1 LPEVTEPASP
11 RPAAVT
17 PEQPTAAL
25 APPPNASLGAIFSLF
40 FQIGAMSFGGGLM
53 AWAYREVVEKRQWL
67 TPSEAM
73 SGIALAQVLP
83 GINITNFAVYVGERM
98 RGAVGSIV
106 AVIGLLTV
114 PFFAVIGLA
123 AVYERIAAVPWAH
136 HFMDGVAVSAVGLV
150 LSVSLKSLRVTIRG
164 FGPILVLVAT
174 VVTVG
179 VLRWPLVPT
188 ALTLAPISI
197 ALAWFRPTSSRAK
210 GRPDAH

>member
-1 LPEVTEPASP
+1 VKDSASP
-11 RPAAVT
+11 ESPPTVPAQREAT
-17 PEQPTAAL
+17 
-25 APPPNASLGAIFSLF
+25 LGSIFFLF

-53 AWAYREVVEKRQWL
+53 AWAYREVVEKRRWL
-67 TPSEAM
+67 TPQEAM

-98 RGAVGSIV
+98 RGYVGSTV

-123 AVYERIAAVPWAH
+123 AVYQQLSAIPWAH

-150 LSVSLKSLRVTIRG
+150 LSISLKSARATIRG
-164 FGPILVLVAT
+164 IGPLAVLVAT
-174 VVTVG
+174 VVGVG

-188 ALTLAPISI
+188 ALALAPISV
-197 ALAWFRPTSSRAK
+197 ALAWLRPR
-210 GRPDAH
+210 RHPDAR